1 MTMDDDQ
8 ALVGRSVDDH
18 TPTSVCITIVLYH
31 NALEEVWRCVRAVRR
46 SIDHVLTN
54 GRPTL
59 TSIRISVGDCSDQ
72 PIISESDVHA
82 LRAGLDPRATVSYQW
97 FAKNLGHSAGSNVLA
112 RNAAEDALLFI
123 NPDTYMAPTS
133 LAALLGSL
141 RDPYVS
147 AVDARQIPCEH
158 PKAYDLIVGDQSWAS
173 GACLLVRSSRF
184 HEIAGFDAETFP
196 SYVNDVDL
204 SWRLRL
210 QNGRVVHQPT
220 AVVFHDKR
228 LDKNAGVQPTRT
240 EVYQAT
246 LGRLLL
252 ATKYG
257 RPDVATDTLKLVKE
271 HGDPNQMRAVRD
283 FERRRKSGAL
293 PAVVPEADNVAQF
306 IDGDY
311 ARRLY

>member
-1 MTMDDDQ
+1 MRHSDQ

-18 TPTSVCITIVLYH
+18 TPTSVCIAIVLYH
-31 NALEEVWRCVRAVRR
+31 NSLDEVWRCVRAVRA
-46 SIDHVLTN
+46 SVNQVLTS
-54 GRPTL
+54 GRPPL
-59 TSIRISVGDCSDQ
+59 TTIQIRIGDCSDH
-72 PIISESDVHA
+72 PLVSEGDI
-82 LRAGLDPRATVSYQW
+82 RAIRADLDPRVAVSYQW
-97 FAKNLGHSAGSNVLA
+97 FANNLGHSAGSNVLA
-112 RNAAEDALLFI
+112 QNAAEDALLFL

-133 LAALLGSL
+133 LAALLSSL
-141 RDPYVS
+141 RDPHVS

-158 PKAYDLIVGDQSWAS
+158 PKAYDPIVGDQSWAS

-184 HEIAGFDAETFP
+184 HEVAGFDAETFP

-210 QNGRVVHQPT
+210 QSGRVVHQPR

-240 EVYQAT
+240 ELYQAT

-252 ATKYG
+252 ATKYS
-257 RPDVATDTLKLVKE
+257 RSDIVTDTIKLVE
-271 HGDPNQMRAVRD
+271 DHRNPNQLRAVLD
-283 FERRRKSGAL
+283 FERRRSSGAL
-293 PAVVPEADNVAQF
+293 PAAVPEGNNVAQF

-311 ARRLY
+311 ARKLY